1 MVLSGDLNHFPE
13 SRMLKRVPSFNFD
26 EAETLASMDAVEDF
40 LIESGARL
48 WIEHDFAAH
57 ALLDRSPAY
66 DE

>member
-1 MVLSGDLNHFPE
+1 
-13 SRMLKRVPSFNFD
+13 MLKRVPSFNFD